1 MPPTLAARLVEG
13 KPAYAWGEADAGPQ
27 HLWSEQYRQSQV
39 VSVQNRSLWWCDCSE
54 NRSAVV
60 PQTATEPRSGASL
73 WFGSPANLSESLIVG
88 RGAFTLA
95 NELYLRP
102 RKRMRPVKARPL
114 YTL

>member
-1 MPPTLAARLVEG
+1 MPPTLAGRLVEG
-13 KPAYAWGEADAGPQ
+13 KPAYAWGEADAGAQ

-39 VSVQNRSLWWCDCSE
+39 VSVQNRSLWRWDCSE
-54 NRSAVV
+54 TDLPWSHRQQPSHDQRDFVV
-60 PQTATEPRSGASL
+60 RL
-73 WFGSPANLSESLIVG
+73 PANLSESFIVG
-88 RGAFTLA
+88 GGAFTLT

>member
-1 MPPTLAARLVEG
+1 MRGPALVVGTIQTVSGRVCSKSLTLV
-13 KPAYAWGEADAGPQ
+13 
-27 HLWSEQYRQSQV
+27 
-39 VSVQNRSLWWCDCSE
+39 CDRSE

-73 WFGSPANLSESLIVG
+73 WFGSPANLSESFIVG
-88 RGAFTLA
+88 RGAFTLT